1 MLKKLDEL
9 RDTINKPENQTAK
22 SLAVLA
28 AAAFGPK
35 GTSKGLLDYQGEVDV
50 KREKLQKKLDGR
62 IATIQELLLSRNA
75 AMGKEKS
82 YGEQMGI
89 LSYRLAGA
97 DATRAEKFMS
107 ALAND
112 PKQAQVVLN
121 YIKEV
126 ESSRSGAGFEL
137 TANGILDAVRI
148 LETKSPE
155 LIENFKSSA
164 DIMEAILSN
173 KQSLADDKIY
183 YQTLQDASVTQRPT
197 GQTLIR
203 YGAIPTYDDKVK
215 KAQKEQFDD
224 RLVSMLNASKSSRS
238 LQNVTIPFGA
248 NQTGLTLDAEGIVIF
263 QTAIKAGEADYS
275 QLYNK
280 PEIILPVMKGILDDS
295 KSETEL
301 RDFLVMNPSLGV
313 NFLTGIQNS
322 TNGTNDLNALLV
334 DRTMTDVDFDKEYGR
349 GAAEYIKSQ
358 LGDS

>member
-197 GQTLIR
+197 GQTLID
-203 YGAIPTYDDKVK
+203 YDSIGTFDDKIK

-224 RLVSMLNASKSSRS
+224 RLVSMLNASKSGNS
-238 LQNVTIPFGA
+238 LQNVTINFGQGDMVL
-248 NQTGLTLDAEGIVIF
+248 NAENINTF
-263 QTAIKAGEADYS
+263 QKAIKEGQADYS
-275 QLYNK
+275 QVYNT

>member
-112 PKQAQVVLN
+112 PKQAQVVLD

-126 ESSRSGAGFEL
+126 ESSRSGASFKLNGD
-137 TANGILDAVRI
+137 GILDAVRI

-197 GQTLIR
+197 GQTLID
-203 YGAIPTYDDKVK
+203 YDSIGTFDDKIK
-215 KAQKEQFDD
+215 KAQLEEVSTRRDSILNAAKNSGALKDVIIPYGGDNLPLNAENINTLQDSEKEGQFDF
-224 RLVSMLNASKSSRS
+224 
-238 LQNVTIPFGA
+238 T
-248 NQTGLTLDAEGIVIF
+248 
-263 QTAIKAGEADYS
+263 
-275 QLYNK
+275 QLYNI
-280 PEIILPVMKGILDDS
+280 PEIILPLMKGILNDANQGQN
-295 KSETEL
+295 EL
-301 RDFLVMNPSLGV
+301 KDFFVMNPSLGR
-313 NFLTGIQNS
+313 NFFNS
-322 TNGTNDLNALLV
+322 IPITDLQDLM
-334 DRTMTDVDFDKEYGR
+334 DGRTTSSNFDTQYGS
-349 GAAEYIKSQ
+349 GAADFVISNR
-358 LGDS
+358 